1 MQKDSKKKVC
11 HVMSNPDE
19 TLQEEKIEPADEIL
33 HEEKNEPADEILQ
46 EVKID
51 PADDDYTIFK
61 ISFFEFHKF

>member
-33 HEEKNEPADEILQ
+33 HEEKNEPADEIL
-46 EVKID
+46 
-51 PADDDYTIFK
+51 
-61 ISFFEFHKF
+61 